1 MPASSVA
8 MTLLSQWENHTFSET
23 QRIHPPAGVS
33 ASGQYRQLNNI
44 RSSYYYQGYEWQ
56 DYEWQEKSLQS
67 DYQRRID
74 GIITELQVKFPQ
86 SQYIDD
92 LLFSSFFL
100 GEQPNYLQRLLER
113 YPNSDRA
120 AEAKFLLELKK

>member
-1 MPASSVA
+1 MVA
-8 MTLLSQWENHTFSET
+8 MTLLAQWENHTFSET
-23 QRIHPPAGVS
+23 QRIHPPAGVT
-33 ASGQYRQLNNI
+33 ASLQYRQLTTI
-44 RSSYYYQGYEWQ
+44 GRRYAYQ
-56 DYEWQEKSLQS
+56 DYEEREKAMRS

-92 LLFSSFFL
+92 LLFSSFFIS
-100 GEQPNYLQRLLER
+100 EQPSYLQRLVER

-120 AEAKFLLELKK
+120 AEAKFLLDLKK

>member
-1 MPASSVA
+1 MVA
-8 MTLLSQWENHTFSET
+8 MTLLYQWENHTFSET
-23 QRIHPPAGVS
+23 QRIHPPVGVS
-33 ASGQYRQLNNI
+33 ASKPYQLTSRN
-44 RSSYYYQGYEWQ
+44 SYSYQ
-56 DYEWQEKSLQS
+56 DYEQREKSMRV

-74 GIITELQVKFPQ
+74 SIITELQVKFPQ

-100 GEQPNYLQRLLER
+100 SEQSNYLQRLVDR

-120 AEAKFLLELKK
+120 TEAKFLLDLKK